1 MKTSTPKGISKA
13 DFQAAQQKKDS
24 IDFINHTN
32 QGLQTLSTA
41 IISLSIQ
48 NEKVMAKTGS
58 DHKALLIEFENL
70 KEVVLKS
77 IQKMDQ
83 RLGDFE
89 SKIAN
94 LLNHFN
100 ILSEEISLKY
110 LPKQEFYDSHVLD
123 VKNVEDLQ
131 REMIERKDYMSFAI
145 STLKSQFKQDL
156 EVVKK
161 ELTLK
166 PQEVDPIKQ
175 QLDERFKILKIDL
188 DGLMK
193 EIELLKKAISYDQK
207 KFENVYTLIER
218 LKEGKQ

>member
-1 MKTSTPKGISKA
+1 MSKA
-13 DFQAAQQKKDS
+13 DFQAAQQQKDG

-48 NEKVMAKTGS
+48 NEKVTAKTAS
-58 DHKALLIEFENL
+58 DHKSLLIEFENL

-77 IQKMDQ
+77 LKKMDQ

-89 SKIAN
+89 SKLIE
-94 LLNHFN
+94 LLNHFTN
-100 ILSEEISLKY
+100 LREETSIKY
-110 LPKQEFYDSHVLD
+110 LQKKEFYDSRVLE
-123 VKNVEDLQ
+123 VKNIDDLQ
-131 REMIERKDYMSFAI
+131 RQMIEKKDYMNFAI
-145 STLKSQFKQDL
+145 STLKNQFQQDL

-161 ELTLK
+161 ELT
-166 PQEVDPIKQ
+166 PTPPEVDPIKQ
-175 QLDERFKILKIDL
+175 QLDERFKVLKIDL
-188 DGLMK
+188 DGLIK